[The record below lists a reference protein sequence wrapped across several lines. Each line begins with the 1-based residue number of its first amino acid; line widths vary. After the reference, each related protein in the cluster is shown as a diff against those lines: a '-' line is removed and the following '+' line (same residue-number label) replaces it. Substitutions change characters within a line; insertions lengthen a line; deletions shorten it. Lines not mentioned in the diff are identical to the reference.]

1 MFYKV
6 IDNVISE
13 KYSRFIFDE
22 IVKVSWTFVPNLS
35 YATSNN
41 TDNVGFS
48 YNFFLNKNYSVNGT
62 EIRNPEYNYV
72 IPMLLNA
79 FDHLGI
85 NCDLNSVFRSRA
97 RLTTQRDQQRIEDM
111 HVDYS
116 FSHLVLLYYVNTT
129 DGDTVLYNKNNEIIE
144 RISPRRGRCV
154 LFDGSINH
162 ASSTSTLSPRI
173 VINNNILL
181 NNQ

>member
-6 IDNVISE
+6 IDNAISE

-22 IVKVSWTFVPNLS
+22 IVKVPWTFVPNLS
-35 YATSNN
+35 YSTSNN
-41 TDNVGFS
+41 TETAGFS
-48 YNFFLNKNYSVNGT
+48 YNFFLNKNYTSTGT
-62 EIRNPEYNYV
+62 EIRNSEYNYV
-72 IPMLLNA
+72 IPMLLSA

-85 NCDLNSVFRSRA
+85 NCDLSSVFRSRA
-97 RLTTQRDQQRIEDM
+97 RLTIQRDQQKIEDM

-116 FSHLVLLYYVNTT
+116 FPHLVLLYYVNTT
-129 DGDTVLYNKNNEIIE
+129 DGDTVLYSKDNEIIE